1 MTMALPPDRVDRLVA
16 GMGCHKYASL
26 DQHLRGAM
34 LSHMTLNVFGPATA
48 EMNPDVFD
56 FVSRSVNLYKSFIRP
71 FLNEARVY
79 HPTPD
84 CRAARAAGY
93 TALELVSPDQKRA
106 AIGVFTL
113 TGWTG
118 GEIALCVRGLNRGKT
133 YRVTYDNEGASE
145 ILTGAALMRG
155 VKAFVP
161 SALSSELILIEAI
174 EA

>member
-1 MTMALPPDRVDRLVA
+1 
-16 GMGCHKYASL
+16 
-26 DQHLRGAM
+26 M

-56 FVSRSVNLYKSFIRP
+56 FVSRSVNLYKTFIRP

-145 ILTGAALMRG
+145 ILTGAALMRALT
-155 VKAFVP
+155 AFVP